1 MILHGSNFPVESI
14 YLQFNKPTR
23 AGLMDGLW
31 RESAAAGASLELGS
45 TSFDESSLTLRPLLR
60 TQLPQLNKTTT
71 HKASNHGHR
80 QVHRRRLPRRSGRQR
95 RHSSRSAPPALLR
108 RNCRLRAQLAGYRP
122 REFYLQHS
130 NESRSQ
136 HLDTNS
142 ANDMSG
148 VDQASMCS
156 MRLLFSDIKLHWHC
170 FRPIN

>member
-1 MILHGSNFPVESI
+1 MDQTFRLNLFICSSISLRVPVSWMDCGG
-14 YLQFNKPTR
+14 K
-23 AGLMDGLW
+23 GLLP
-31 RESAAAGASLELGS
+31 E
-45 TSFDESSLTLRPLLR
+45 LLR
-60 TQLPQLNKTTT
+60 NLDPPVLTNLRALFVHSYARSCHNSTKTTT
-71 HKASNHGHR
+71 HKTSNHGHR

-122 REFYLQHS
+122 REFYLQHG

-148 VDQASMCS
+148 VKQASMCS